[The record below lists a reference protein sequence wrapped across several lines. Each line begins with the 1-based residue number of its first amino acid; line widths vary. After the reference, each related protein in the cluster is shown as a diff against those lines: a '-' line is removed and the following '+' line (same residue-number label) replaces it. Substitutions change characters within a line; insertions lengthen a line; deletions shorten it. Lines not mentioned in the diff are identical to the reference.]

1 MKAKRQPFYKR
12 LLNSY
17 RSWRSNRNQKVLD
30 KLDAYS
36 MDEAIRLANRKR
48 DIANHTCWVV
58 SGKGE
63 HLVFLRYQ
71 KKSLQTQGMLKS
83 HLTSKDLNEM
93 CSYVA
98 LPYTS
103 KDHKRGG
110 ILRRFVGNKK

>member
-1 MKAKRQPFYKR
+1 MKKTKQPFYKR
-12 LLNSY
+12 IKNSY
-17 RSWRSNRNQKVLD
+17 RLWRSNRNQKILN

-36 MDEAIRLANRKR
+36 MDAAIRLANRKR

-71 KKSLQTQGMLKS
+71 KKDLQAQGMLKPR
-83 HLTSKDLNEM
+83 LTSKDLNEM

-103 KDHKRGG
+103 KDHRRGG
-110 ILRRFVGNKK
+110 ILRRYIGIK